1 MRSGARIGAFLL
13 TAVLLAVPLRQP
25 HSVLP
30 ETAFLQTLPQDTCY
44 LDQPLSPYD
53 DLLRHSADSIGWD
66 WRLMA
71 AVVYHES
78 RFHPSAQSGK
88 GAVGLMQVR
97 SARYTEEELLNPRIN
112 LFVGSSYL
120 KKLEKM
126 FQADAASPVEALK
139 FSLAAY
145 NLGEG
150 RVGALIVK
158 AREQGLDTS
167 RWDSVAVLLPQGHH
181 TLSYVEKVLNTY
193 SMYAR
198 QYPR

>member
-1 MRSGARIGAFLL
+1 MRAGARIGAILL
-13 TAVLLAVPLRQP
+13 TAGLLAVPLRQL
-25 HSVLP
+25 HHALP
-30 ETAFLQTLPQDTCY
+30 EKDFLQALPTDICY
-44 LDQPLSPYD
+44 LDEPLSPYD

-78 RFHPSAQSGK
+78 RFHQDAQSGK

-97 SARYTEEELLNPRIN
+97 SARFTDEELLNPRIN
-112 LFVGSSYL
+112 IFVGSSYL

-150 RVGALIVK
+150 RVGALIAR
-158 AREQGLDTS
+158 AREKGLNTAY
-167 RWDSVAVLLPQGHH
+167 WDSVAVLLPQGHH
-181 TLSYVEKVLNTY
+181 TLSYVENVLNTY
-193 SMYAR
+193 SDYTR